1 MIVLHANVT
10 AMIIA
15 ACLCTKGG
23 GGRGFPLE
31 HRFLCL
37 VHVLTVAH
45 VLTPV
50 NVHHRRYD
58 AHPTATLVPTLIW
71 FKCIH
76 VNPI

>member
-10 AMIIA
+10 TMIIA
-15 ACLCTKGG
+15 SCLCTKGG
-23 GGRGFPLE
+23 GGWVGFPLE

-50 NVHHRRYD
+50 NVHH
-58 AHPTATLVPTLIW
+58 
-71 FKCIH
+71 C
-76 VNPI
+76 

>member
-10 AMIIA
+10 TMIIA

-23 GGRGFPLE
+23 GWVGFPLE
-31 HRFLCL
+31 YHFLCL

-50 NVHHRRYD
+50 NVHHR
-58 AHPTATLVPTLIW
+58 
-71 FKCIH
+71 
-76 VNPI
+76 